1 MLPYLVTFAVAALLS
16 LGLTPAVRL
25 RAGAGSYRRQ
35 GERERGAEKPRIG
48 GLVIFA
54 AFAVTPFVAAALSPT
69 VSGFVMPKEREI
81 GGLTAT
87 AFIIFLFGYI
97 DDVRELGWAAKS
109 AAQLAAGVILY
120 VLGYRLGDVSL
131 PGGNTLAFGPFDLPV
146 TVAWLWLVT
155 NAVNVLDGHD
165 GVAAGITALTAAT
178 LAWIAWD
185 LDHALV
191 AILFAALAGAVT
203 GFLPFNFPAASRF
216 LGDSGAQL
224 LGFLVGALSISG
236 FVDETG
242 RVPLYIP
249 AVALMVPLLDISL
262 AFTRR
267 LLNGRHP
274 FHADL
279 DHIHHRIERMLGYG
293 PRRLALSLYAFSALF
308 AAAAVALHLLR
319 GTAWVW
325 LVAVVVVGL
334 VLSFI
339 VRLRYHETLLTSLT
353 VRSIRGRLKRSA
365 GARPSLT
372 GAGGDHDEAATRT
385 QREL

>member
-1 MLPYLVTFAVAALLS
+1 M
-16 LGLTPAVRL
+16 
-25 RAGAGSYRRQ
+25 
-35 GERERGAEKPRIG
+35 
-48 GLVIFA
+48 
-54 AFAVTPFVAAALSPT
+54 
-69 VSGFVMPKEREI
+69 
-81 GGLTAT
+81 
-87 AFIIFLFGYI
+87 
-97 DDVRELGWAAKS
+97 
-109 AAQLAAGVILY
+109 
-120 VLGYRLGDVSL
+120 
-131 PGGNTLAFGPFDLPV
+131 
-146 TVAWLWLVT
+146 AWLWLVT

-185 LDHALV
+185 LDHVLV

-325 LVAVVVVGL
+325 LVALVVVGL

-353 VRSIRGRLKRSA
+353 VRRIRGRLKRSA

-372 GAGGDHDEAATRT
+372 GAGGDHDEAAMRT
-385 QREL
+385 PREL